1 MRMNNPPCIW
11 FFQRRYLRFVII
23 KHVPR
28 VVIIALMIFLIALTC
43 IRYRADTHF
52 NDAMRH
58 KHFGRIDAHL
68 VSIKK
73 AVALNPFVLNY
84 TNVMA
89 LTYMQM
95 AMKSLKEG
103 ADRQETSKHF
113 VNAMLTAEKV
123 QRRYPGEYWSARM
136 LLESYVVLN
145 QLSKRDLF
153 DYIEKYNN
161 IVISARPYSEG
172 VK

>member
-1 MRMNNPPCIW
+1 MTNPI
-11 FFQRRYLRFVII
+11 
-23 KHVPR
+23 PR
-28 VVIIALMIFLIALTC
+28 ILIIALMIFLITLTC
-43 IRYRADTHF
+43 IRYMADTHF
-52 NDAMRH
+52 NHAMRM
-58 KHFGRIDAHL
+58 KHDRNIDAHL

-73 AVALNPFVLNY
+73 AVRLNPYVLNY
-84 TNVMA
+84 TNVLG

-103 ADRQETSKHF
+103 NVPRETITKHF
-113 VNAMLTAEKV
+113 VNAILTAEKV

-153 DYIEKYNN
+153 DYIEKYNK
-161 IVISARPYSEG
+161 IVISARPYSKG
-172 VK
+172 AK